1 MVSALKPGICVLLVL
16 LGGAVCAL
24 AQPTGGRDSVTGN
37 AVSPKIKALAE
48 AVAKAS
54 PKNRNR
60 IISGFMGRNRY
71 EFPLV
76 EDSLVTFVYRGK
88 VLGKVC
94 VPSDLNRWDTNGDE
108 LERLDGTDFYC
119 RTLALPMDARIDY
132 KLYVDNAWM
141 LDPLNSKTVRGGFG
155 DNSAFAMPA
164 YEEPLEIAEA
174 KSIEHGA
181 IETHE
186 FVSKVLPT
194 TRRIQV
200 YVPVGYTPMGVSGSA
215 IGNCRAIFV
224 QDGGEYITLGSMVN
238 VLDDLIARGEIPP
251 VVAVFID
258 PVERNSEYRLNP
270 GYERMITDELLP
282 FIRDRYDVARDPAKT
297 AIMGASLGGEI
308 SVMIALDHP
317 EIFGKCGSQ
326 SGVVG
331 LDDGRLV
338 RAVKAEPR
346 KAVDFYL
353 DCGRFGDAIDENR
366 LMREALLE
374 EGYALKYQELNE
386 GHSWGNWRAHL
397 DDMLVSFWGSDAGE

>member
-1 MVSALKPGICVLLVL
+1 VP
-16 LGGAVCAL
+16 
-24 AQPTGGRDSVTGN
+24 RD

-54 PKNRNR
+54 PKHRDR
-60 IISGFMGRNRY
+60 IVSDFMGRNRY

-94 VPSDLNRWDTNGDE
+94 VPSDLNRWDTNGDQ

-119 RTLALPMDARIDY
+119 RTLALPTDARIDY
-132 KLYVDNAWM
+132 KLYADNAWM

-164 YEEPLEIAEA
+164 YQEPWEIAEA
-174 KSIEHGA
+174 KSIEHGTL
-181 IETHE
+181 ETHE
-186 FVSKVLPT
+186 FWSKVLAN
-194 TRRIQV
+194 TRRVQV
-200 YVPVGYTPMGVSGSA
+200 YVPAGYKPARVAGGA
-215 IGNCRAIFV
+215 IGNYGSSNEAVDTFDRFAGSYRAIFV
-224 QDGGEYITLGSMVN
+224 QDGGEYITLGAMVN
-238 VLDDLIARGEIPP
+238 VLDNLIARGAIPP
-251 VVAVFID
+251 VVGIFID
-258 PVERNSEYRLNP
+258 PVDRNSEYRLNP
-270 GYERMITDELLP
+270 DYERLITDELLP
-282 FIRDRYDVARDPAKT
+282 FIRDRYDAAQDPAKT

-331 LDDGRLV
+331 LDGGRLV
-338 RAVKAEPR
+338 RAVQAEPR

-366 LMREALLE
+366 LIREALLE
-374 EGYALKYQELNE
+374 KSYVLKYQELAE
-386 GHSWGNWRAHL
+386 GHSWGSWRAHL
-397 DDMLVSFWGSDAGE
+397 DDMLVSFWGSDATE